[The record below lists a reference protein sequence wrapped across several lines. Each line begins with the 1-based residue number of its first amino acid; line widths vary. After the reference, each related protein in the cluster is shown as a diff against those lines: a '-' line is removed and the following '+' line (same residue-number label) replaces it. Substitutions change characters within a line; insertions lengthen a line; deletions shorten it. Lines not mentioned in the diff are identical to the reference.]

1 MYYIGETLMLAVFS
15 YAAIYFWGPCPFA
28 GKNGFY
34 PLQNKIIQLLLDIYD
49 TCTFLIDNIGRVI
62 FRR

>member
-28 GKNGFY
+28 GKNGCRRLF
-34 PLQNKIIQLLLDIYD
+34 PFSLITKSKLNIEIKITGKVFCI
-49 TCTFLIDNIGRVI
+49 
-62 FRR
+62 